1 MHGPRAPASRCRAAR
16 ISLSSPWFALSLALH
31 QPTTFMPFF
40 AAACSPSSSRWSSS
54 SLTDSSLSQL
64 LRCFSG
70 RAPVLASASFP
81 LFFPFPPTPCSGSRR
96 SVVPSP
102 AAARSTAGGSM
113 GTAVTAS
120 DVSSGRSLTDS
131 VASNEPAI
139 VAATMRNNEKSR
151 ANLCEPVSSGS
162 ARGHRG
168 FSPNRI
174 WWGWLLAHGGVPS
187 SRCAADARS
196 SREPDGTRGYRPKPT
211 HGPAPTGA
219 RPSRRLP
226 RRFQARSSSP
236 GWSLR

>member
-1 MHGPRAPASRCRAAR
+1 M
-16 ISLSSPWFALSLALH
+16 SLALH

-40 AAACSPSSSRWSSS
+40 AAACSPSSSGWSSS
-54 SLTDSSLSQL
+54 SLTDSSRSEL

-70 RAPVLASASFP
+70 RAPVEASSSFP

-139 VAATMRNNEKSR
+139 VAATMRNNEKSYASQSAAGQPGVKTEVFHPTQSGGAGCWPTGGCPPPGAPPTR
-151 ANLCEPVSSGS
+151 DRRENPTEREVIDLNPRTAPRRPERDPPDVS
-162 ARGHRG
+162 
-168 FSPNRI
+168 
-174 WWGWLLAHGGVPS
+174 HGGS
-187 SRCAADARS
+187 
-196 SREPDGTRGYRPKPT
+196 K
-211 HGPAPTGA
+211 
-219 RPSRRLP
+219 L
-226 RRFQARSSSP
+226 
-236 GWSLR
+236 